1 VSVTTAIDKM
11 AEPIGFDIA
20 QGTDE
25 TQAAL
30 LNGLARGF
38 RHAMPQGS
46 AREMQICYLTA
57 LLSSEA
63 RQFLVDL
70 VAMCEAES

>member
-1 VSVTTAIDKM
+1 MSVTTAIDKM

-20 QGTDE
+20 HSTDL

-38 RHAMPQGS
+38 RLAMSDTDRGKQ
-46 AREMQICYLTA
+46 MCYLTA
-57 LLSSEA
+57 LLTPQA
-63 RQFLVDL
+63 RVFLIE
-70 VAMCEAES
+70 VAAFCEVES